1 MLEPQEAA
9 SGSNAVPVAGVFLGE
24 INAAPRPVFMPETFS
39 CTGREWSDWAEQF
52 EMAAK
57 INGWDDVLKLK
68 FMSLLLSGRARDIYC
83 GLPDEARR
91 NFSQLKVAMGRCL
104 EPCESTDWNER
115 HGLLKLIVHE

>member
-1 MLEPQEAA
+1 MLEPQEEDSGINPVPMAGAGA
-9 SGSNAVPVAGVFLGE
+9 SRG
-24 INAAPRPVFMPETFS
+24 INAAPRPVFMPETFT

-52 EMAAK
+52 EMAAE

-91 NFSQLKVAMGRCL
+91 NLSIEG
-104 EPCESTDWNER
+104 SN
-115 HGLLKLIVHE
+115 G